1 MVRELLV
8 PMLQAAFEAA
18 RAKGVLTAPE
28 LPPVIIENP
37 PNEDFGDYSTN
48 LAMLLAK
55 GERKAPLVIAERLR
69 EHLAGEGVLQEVRIE
84 KPGFLNFYLT
94 TDFLAAKL
102 AEVLENPRGYG
113 RSRMG
118 EGQSVHLEFVSAN
131 PTGPLHV
138 GHGRGAAVG
147 DCLAR
152 VLEATGHRVHRE
164 YYINDAGQ
172 QYFTA
177 GSSTIIRK
185 LQQQGISIELPENHY
200 PGDYIADIAASATYT
215 QKVFPEGEITLGALD
230 DVARIQASASVT
242 CGIILDQI
250 RAALGEFRVRFDEWF
265 SEASLYEG
273 GKTDLPTGKVA
284 AALTKISNLY
294 ERDGAK
300 WLKST
305 DYGDE
310 KDRVVVREDGRPT
323 YLASD
328 IAYHHLK
335 FQKNFNRYI
344 NIWGADHHGYLAR
357 VKASLAMLG
366 HDPGKLHV
374 LFIQFV
380 NLKRG
385 DQPVSMGKRSGDVVW
400 LEDVVKEVGVD
411 AARFFFLLRSADTTL
426 DFDLELA
433 KQQSSENPVYYVQY
447 AHARAAS
454 LFRQAAEQGIAIGEL
469 TAVPQGGL
477 RLPEEH
483 RLARAV
489 LEWPGVVRLA
499 AERLEPH
506 HLTFA
511 LIGLAKQFHAYY
523 NRHRVL
529 GQEEAVTRA
538 RLCLARCVRAV
549 LAQGL
554 DLLGVSA
561 PEQM

>member
-8 PMLQAAFEAA
+8 PMLQAAFAAA
-18 RAKGVLTAPE
+18 RAKGVLSAPE

-69 EHLAGEGVLQEVRIE
+69 EHLPVGGEVLQEVKVE
-84 KPGFLNFYLT
+84 KPGFLNFYLK
-94 TDFLAAKL
+94 TDYLASRL
-102 AEVLENPRGYG
+102 AEVLGDPGGFG

-152 VLEATGHRVHRE
+152 VLEASGFKVHRE

-172 QYFTA
+172 QWLTA
-177 GSSTIIRK
+177 GKSALLRYYEALDI
-185 LQQQGISIELPENHY
+185 PVDFPADHY
-200 PGDYIADIAASATYT
+200 PGEYIKDIAKSNTYERYLFADIAASAQFQEAIAPGGLLPTT
-215 QKVFPEGEITLGALD
+215 FDEELVRK
-230 DVARIQASASVT
+230 SATIT
-242 CGIILDQI
+242 CGVILGQI
-250 RAALGEFRVRFDEWF
+250 KRDLEQFRVRFDAWY
-265 SEASLYEG
+265 SEAELYKGEKG
-273 GKTDLPTGKVA
+273 GLVQQMIELLEKSS
-284 AALTKISNLY
+284 KIY
-294 ERDGAK
+294 QRDGAK

-305 DYGDE
+305 DFLDE

-328 IAYHHLK
+328 IAYHDLK
-335 FQKNFNRYI
+335 FQKNFDRYI

-357 VKASLAMLG
+357 VKASLEMLG
-366 HDPGKLHV
+366 HDPAKLQV

-385 DQPVSMGKRSGDVVW
+385 DQPVSMGKRTGEFVELSEVVN
-400 LEDVVKEVGVD
+400 EVGVD

-447 AHARAAS
+447 AHARVAS
-454 LFRQAAEQGIAIGEL
+454 LFRQAAEQG
-469 TAVPQGGL
+469 V
-477 RLPEEH
+477 
-483 RLARAV
+483 
-489 LEWPGVVRLA
+489 A
-499 AERLEPH
+499 AE
-506 HLTFA
+506 A
-511 LIGLAKQFHAYY
+511 LGA
-523 NRHRVL
+523 
-529 GQEEAVTRA
+529 
-538 RLCLARCVRAV
+538 
-549 LAQGL
+549 
-554 DLLGVSA
+554 A
-561 PEQM
+561 PPG

>member
-1 MVRELLV
+1 MREILI
-8 PMLQAAFEAA
+8 PMLQEAFEAA
-18 RAKGVLTAPE
+18 RAKGELSAAE
-28 LPPVIIENP
+28 LPPIVIENP

-55 GERKAPLVIAERLR
+55 AERKAPLVIAERLKA
-69 EHLAGEGVLQEVRIE
+69 HLKGEGILEEVKVER
-84 KPGFLNFYLT
+84 PGFLNFYLK
-94 TDFLAAKL
+94 TDFLAARL
-102 AEVLENPRGYG
+102 SGVLGNLKGYG

-118 EGQSVHLEFVSAN
+118 EGKSVHLEFVSAN

-172 QYFTA
+172 QWLTA
-177 GSSTIIRK
+177 GRSAIIRK
-185 LQQQGISIELPENHY
+185 LQQEGVEIELPENHY
-200 PGDYIADIAASATYT
+200 PGDYISDIAASSTYT
-215 QKVFPEGEITLGALD
+215 QKVFPKGGITLGALD
-230 DVARIQASASVT
+230 DEELIKASATVT
-242 CGIILDQI
+242 CGSILDQI
-250 RAALGEFRVRFDEWF
+250 RRDLEAFRVRFDEWYN
-265 SEASLYEG
+265 EAALYEG
-273 GKTDLPTGKVA
+273 ENLVRQMLDQLLGAGK
-284 AALTKISNLY
+284 IY
-294 ERDGAK
+294 EKDGAR

-305 DYGDE
+305 DFGDE

-335 FQKNFNRYI
+335 FQKNFDRYI

-366 HDPGKLHV
+366 HDSEKLHV

-400 LEDVVKEVGVD
+400 LQDVVDEVGVD

-426 DFDLELA
+426 EFDLELA

-447 AHARAAS
+447 AHARVAS
-454 LFRQAAEQGIAIGEL
+454 LFRQAAEQGISAEGL
-469 TAVPQGGL
+469 DGVPPGSL
-477 RLPEEH
+477 HLPEEH
-483 RLARAV
+483 RIARAV

-511 LIGLAKQFHAYY
+511 LISLAKQFHGYY

-538 RLCLARCVRAV
+538 RLALARVVQAV